1 MRNSFHL
8 LCLMTP
14 VDYSSFT
21 LLSQG
26 GSGLAWTRFNV
37 ETVGPLIVTQEFV
50 SVSVSVLVIQSV
62 SDSENRLLLSGRKEI
77 PL

>member
-1 MRNSFHL
+1 MRNSFNL

-21 LLSQG
+21 LLSQR

-50 SVSVSVLVIQSV
+50 SVSVSV
-62 SDSENRLLLSGRKEI
+62 SENRLLLSGRKEI
-77 PL
+77 PLNT